1 MSGHRRTLVALLRHP
16 RPANLRWADI
26 ESLLVHL
33 GAIVREGR
41 GSAISVSLKG
51 KTAYFHRPHPGDKA
65 KKWAI
70 VTAVRLLKEAGIDTD
85 EPVRGGG
92 D

>member
-33 GAIVREGR
+33 GAIVREGK

-51 KTAYFHRPHPGDKA
+51 KTAYFHRPHPGTRQEV
-65 KKWAI
+65 AI
-70 VTAVRLLKEAGIDTD
+70 ATAVRLLKEAGIDTD
-85 EPVRGGG
+85 GPVRGGG